1 YERPDNGVRWGSE
14 RFMFDNRWVVPYN
27 PYLTKKY
34 KAHINVEISGGV
46 RAIKY
51 LAKYVY
57 KGSDRA
63 TLAVPGQH
71 DEIDMTLQGRYI
83 GPVQAIWRLMA
94 YATHE
99 EKPAVMQLPYHLA
112 GRHRVAFS
120 TNMTDAQRE
129 MAVGTQSSAF
139 IDWMKYNNANEDG
152 RDLLYSI
159 FSMHYTYVKK
169 RGWHMRKKG
178 HTIGRL
184 PVAVPRQGEHFY
196 LQSLL
201 TVKRGARSYRDL
213 YTVNGIQYPTPS
225 AACRAMGLT
234 FDDSEWI
241 SLFNEIKDTAS
252 AYALRNQFA
261 VILSNSEVLDPQN
274 IWELFKDNFSD
285 DCLHRIS
292 RLGDELILPPADWT
306 DDERRYDYALWLL
319 GNCLQDLGLDW
330 ERARL
335 TRYRHAWVTQERN
348 PLIAEALNY
357 DREVESES
365 FLDSQR
371 LFSAGQRAAFD
382 TITNTIDNGLR
393 PNTFFL
399 QGPAGTGK
407 TFLYKALCSLYRS
420 QGKIVL
426 CVASSGIASLLLPNG
441 STAHSL
447 FKIPIDCTEDSI
459 CRIQGQSNLAKLLRK
474 TSLIIWDE

>member
-1 YERPDNGVRWGSE
+1 MRDGKCSKGYPKRFCEQTTMVENSYPEYERPDNGVRWGSE

-34 KAHINVEISGGV
+34 KAHINVEIAGGV

-94 YATHE
+94 WSAPSSFFNEHD
-99 EKPAVMQLPYHLA
+99 
-112 GRHRVAFS
+112 RC
-120 TNMTDAQRE
+120 TDRD
-129 MAVGTQSSAF
+129 GSA
-139 IDWMKYNNANEDG
+139 NSELG
-152 RDLLYSI
+152 LYRLDEN
-159 FSMHYTYVKK
+159 

-196 LQSLL
+196 LRSLL

-306 DDERRYDYALWLL
+306 DDERRYDYALW
-319 GNCLQDLGLDW
+319 
-330 ERARL
+330 
-335 TRYRHAWVTQERN
+335 
-348 PLIAEALNY
+348 
-357 DREVESES
+357 
-365 FLDSQR
+365 
-371 LFSAGQRAAFD
+371 
-382 TITNTIDNGLR
+382 
-393 PNTFFL
+393 
-399 QGPAGTGK
+399 
-407 TFLYKALCSLYRS
+407 
-420 QGKIVL
+420 
-426 CVASSGIASLLLPNG
+426 
-441 STAHSL
+441 
-447 FKIPIDCTEDSI
+447 
-459 CRIQGQSNLAKLLRK
+459 
-474 TSLIIWDE
+474 